1 MLKSWIENIR
11 SERKDYGSHYWKYQL
26 SANFLEISVLPPYQ
40 KNRELYR
47 CAVIHIGRALQ
58 ALTNLMEKKRVQYL
72 IQTFPNLED
81 SKLVATI
88 RVNPKKNGS
97 SSFPVEELTQ
107 ASSDTEDIFELM
119 EKKAQIHQLQLE
131 EVLSD
136 ISSLLP
142 AGSQNPELRS
152 FVITTNLDNP
162 FTWLKTG
169 YWIEVIHQTL
179 NVKPDTFPP
188 LVTHFCSEKSN
199 LEELTQE
206 LNNKKFIQALISV
219 KA

>member
-11 SERKDYGSHYWKYQL
+11 SERKGYGSHYWKYQL
-26 SANFLEISVLPPYQ
+26 SANFLELSVLPSYQ
-40 KNRELYR
+40 KNREHYR
-47 CAVIHIGRALQ
+47 CAVIYIGRTLQ
-58 ALTNLMEKKRVQYL
+58 ALTSLMEKKRVQYL

-88 RVNPKKNGS
+88 RITPPKNGDS
-97 SSFPVEELTQ
+97 SRPVELLTE
-107 ASSDTEDIFELM
+107 ANSDIEDVFELM

-131 EVLSD
+131 EVPSD
-136 ISSLLP
+136 ISTLLP
-142 AGSQNPELRS
+142 GSSQSPEMRS

-179 NVKPDTFPP
+179 NSKPDNSPP
-188 LVTHFCSEKSN
+188 LVTHFCSDKSN
-199 LEELTQE
+199 LEELTLE
-206 LNNKKFIQALISV
+206 LNNKKFIQALVSL
-219 KA
+219 KT